1 MASVQVVALFSKVLA
16 RSCELGP
23 IPVLTPSAKA
33 PTQKPP
39 LRVALSIKNFV
50 LAPTYS
56 APFGVPSAMEG
67 LTSVFGMR
75 TGGPPPLK
83 HQHSILNFRYLTLT
97 SCEMTPTECWGGR
110 GGRIRTYNLSCK
122 CAKNALPAELPLD
135 ISFHTI

>member
-83 HQHSILNFRYLTLT
+83 HQHKVFNFRYLTLT
-97 SCEMTPTECWGGR
+97 SCKLIPTLVGMGAGAGIE
-110 GGRIRTYNLSCK
+110 
-122 CAKNALPAELPLD
+122 PATSAIPLLR
-135 ISFHTI
+135 STN